1 MSLLS
6 IKSIA
11 PDAELSVAI
20 ALHFAK
26 LSLPIWKESYPNDS
40 RPEDTIKAVEHYVST
55 DAGAAARAAL
65 RVGNAAYA
73 ALAAARAA
81 HADALAAFSYADASC
96 AADAGAADADADAL
110 AAFSYADASCAAN
123 AASCAAD
130 AANAAAYA
138 ASAARAAAN
147 AAAYGDAAANAA
159 DHAAVAANAAA
170 YAALAAARAA
180 DATCAKSF
188 IRLEL
193 IKQLSD
199 ILSYKVKNG
208 QSFGEPDAVFEN
220 LAESDAK
227 LFLFNLD
234 SLR

>member
-26 LSLPIWKESYPNDS
+26 LSLPIWSEAYPNDS
-40 RPEDTIKAVEHYVST
+40 RPEDAIKAVEHYS
-55 DAGAAARAAL
+55 AAYAANAAHAAYADSA
-65 RVGNAAYA
+65 NAAYA
-73 ALAAARAA
+73 AYAATYAA
-81 HADALAAFSYADASC
+81 K
-96 AADAGAADADADAL
+96 
-110 AAFSYADASCAAN
+110 
-123 AASCAAD
+123 
-130 AANAAAYA
+130 AAYA
-138 ASAARAAAN
+138 YAAAN
-147 AAAYGDAAANAA
+147 AANAAFYANAAAKAAANAA
-159 DHAAVAANAAA
+159 HAVGATNPSA
-170 YAALAAARAA
+170 Y
-180 DATCAKSF
+180 KSF
-188 IRLEL
+188 IHLEL
-193 IKQLSD
+193 RKQLSG
-199 ILSYKVKNG
+199 ILSYKVENG

>member
-1 MSLLS
+1 METFMSLLN

-40 RPEDTIKAVEHYVST
+40 RPEDAIKAAEHYVST
-55 DAGAAARAAL
+55 GANAAAAYAAANAAHAA
-65 RVGNAAYA
+65 GDAADAAAANAASYAGSYAGHAAYAAANAAYA
-73 ALAAARAA
+73 A
-81 HADALAAFSYADASC
+81 
-96 AADAGAADADADAL
+96 
-110 AAFSYADASCAAN
+110 AN
-123 AASCAAD
+123 AASYYADNAASYAGSYAGH
-130 AANAAAYA
+130 AAGHAAYA
-138 ASAARAAAN
+138 AFHAASAAN
-147 AAAYGDAAANAA
+147 A
-159 DHAAVAANAAA
+159 
-170 YAALAAARAA
+170 
-180 DATCAKSF
+180 TCTKSF
-188 IRLEL
+188 IHLEL
-193 IKQLSD
+193 RKQLSG
-199 ILSYKVKNG
+199 ILSYKVKKG

>member
-40 RPEDTIKAVEHYVST
+40 RPEDAIKAAEHYVSI
-55 DAGAAARAAL
+55 G
-65 RVGNAAYA
+65 
-73 ALAAARAA
+73 
-81 HADALAAFSYADASC
+81 
-96 AADAGAADADADAL
+96 ADADA
-110 AAFSYADASCAAN
+110 AAHAT
-123 AASCAAD
+123 
-130 AANAAAYA
+130 AYA
-138 ASAARAAAN
+138 TA
-147 AAAYGDAAANAA
+147 DAAANAA
-159 DHAAVAANAAA
+159 HATAATNTAYAAANAAYAVDANAANAANAAA
-170 YAALAAARAA
+170 H
-180 DATCAKSF
+180 AKSF
-188 IRLEL
+188 IHLEL
-193 IKQLSD
+193 RKQLSD

>member
-6 IKSIA
+6 IESIA

-40 RPEDTIKAVEHYVST
+40 RPEDAIKAAEHYVST
-55 DAGAAARAAL
+55 GDAAAA
-65 RVGNAAYA
+65 NAAYA
-73 ALAAARAA
+73 A
-81 HADALAAFSYADASC
+81 YA
-96 AADAGAADADADAL
+96 
-110 AAFSYADASCAAN
+110 
-123 AASCAAD
+123 

-138 ASAARAAAN
+138 DAAYAARDAANAAANAAHAAARAAAR
-147 AAAYGDAAANAA
+147 AAAYAARDAARAAAAAYAAANAA
-159 DHAAVAANAAA
+159 YAAYADNAAANAAHA
-170 YAALAAARAA
+170 VN
-180 DATCAKSF
+180 ATCTKSF
-188 IRLEL
+188 IHLEL
-193 IKQLSD
+193 RKQLSD